1 MRVITIDN
9 GNTNPHVGIF
19 VNDELSSVIPLAS
32 YNKKEGDVILMS
44 NVGKY
49 ISITPTVDLRKYRS
63 ENLFFDMP
71 VNYSETLG
79 DDRLFQSYYLFQVIK
94 PQERILL
101 FDAGTFLTADLI
113 TSVGFMGG
121 YIFPGSKTFL
131 KSYTEGQLLPLVTT
145 LTMTENLPYSTE
157 EAISM
162 AHEIYWDSILE
173 NLVKKISPSRI
184 VLTGGDGQIL
194 EKKIKKTSSTF
205 LLEFDPHLL
214 HRSMHSLYL
223 QDLVNPK

>member
-32 YNKKEGDVILMS
+32 YHKKEDDIILMS
-44 NVGKY
+44 NVGKN
-49 ISITPTVDLRKYRS
+49 ISITPTVDLKKYRL

-79 DDRLFQSYYLFQVIK
+79 DDRLFQSYYLYQVIK

-101 FDAGTFLTADLI
+101 IDAGTFLTADLV

-121 YIFPGSKTFL
+121 YIFPGSRTFL
-131 KSYTEGQLLPLVTT
+131 KSYSEGQLLPQITNLT
-145 LTMTENLPYSTE
+145 LTESLPYSTE

-162 AHEIYWDSILE
+162 AHEIYLDSILE

-194 EKKIKKTSSTF
+194 EKKYKKFNSTF
-205 LLEFDPHLL
+205 PLEFDPHLL
-214 HRSMHSLYL
+214 HKSMHSLYL
-223 QDLVNPK
+223 QSLINQK